1 MPYLSIS
8 VTEEAGEGD
17 ISKPSARKAD
27 SWMVLSSDKRA
38 DSRMALFFLR
48 PGQVAIIMSAMVSVT
63 RQLLHGSGTGPIAPT
78 TQPGGH
84 AEGVARAPLGGAAAT
99 PGTGAP
105 GKVQA
110 IGALDAPTSAGI
122 FIGVKVHVTPV
133 TAAQPQPDAHI
144 LLDAPTEPGTPGM
157 SKGACAEQPCL
168 VIQRVEVFRTEETV
182 VLDT

>member
-27 SWMVLSSDKRA
+27 SWMAPPSDERA

-63 RQLLHGSGTGPIAPT
+63 LQLLQGSGTGPIGPG

-84 AEGVARAPLGGAAAT
+84 WEGVALFAAIAIV
-99 PGTGAP
+99 GVR
-105 GKVQA
+105 GKVQG
-110 IGALDAPTSAGI
+110 IGALAAPASGGI

-144 LLDAPTEPGTPGM
+144 LLDAPTDPGIPGM
-157 SKGACAEQPCL
+157 SKGACAEHACL

>member
-1 MPYLSIS
+1 MSA
-8 VTEEAGEGD
+8 TEVAREGD
-17 ISKPSARKAD
+17 ISKPSVRKGD
-27 SWMVLSSDKRA
+27 SWIVPSSDERA
-38 DSRMALFFLR
+38 DSRIALFFLR
-48 PGQVAIIMSAMVSVT
+48 PGQVEIILSAMESVT
-63 RQLLHGSGTGPIAPT
+63 VQLLQGSGVGPIAPT

-110 IGALDAPTSAGI
+110 IGVLRAAGISGGI
-122 FIGVKVHVTPV
+122 FIGGKEQVTPL

-144 LLDAPTEPGTPGM
+144 LLDAPTEPGIPGI
-157 SKGACAEQPCL
+157 SKGACAEQACL